1 MESGRAKLDRLLRN
15 EADMT
20 AKHRV
25 RVVLEY
31 LDVQPGDRVLDCGCG
46 YGWFL
51 KVLGEMSACRLVGT
65 DVDLNRLGKAR
76 RELAAGAGPG
86 SAAVLAA
93 DAARLPFQDDT
104 FDKIVLSEVLEHL
117 PGDRAA
123 LLEVRRVLKPGGVV
137 AITVPNRDYPMLWD
151 PVNWLRE
158 RLGLAPIRR
167 GLFGG
172 IWTDH
177 LRLYRRDEIV
187 RLVREA
193 RFAVEDVRG
202 LVHYCVPFSHNLVY
216 GLGKPLV
223 ERGLLARADRF
234 RYAENRGSMWDPL
247 NLGRWVFNAIDRLN
261 GPASGTAGTTV
272 VIGLKARKP
281 GGPPGVESA
290 AVTDPGAVV
299 ARTGPPG

>member
-1 MESGRAKLDRLLRN
+1 MS
-15 EADMT
+15 

-31 LDVQPGDRVLDCGCG
+31 MDVQPGDRLLDCGCG

-51 KVLGEMSACRLVGT
+51 KVLGELYDCRLVGA
-65 DVDLNRLGKAR
+65 DVDLRRLEKAR
-76 RELAAGAGPG
+76 REVGGPG
-86 SAAVLAA
+86 RTPRGAAVLAA
-93 DAARLPFQDDT
+93 DAGRLPFPDDT

-117 PGDRAA
+117 PDDRAA

-151 PVNWLRE
+151 PVNWVRE

-167 GLFGG
+167 GVFGG

-187 RLVREA
+187 SLVRDARLV
-193 RFAVEDVRG
+193 VEDVRG
-202 LVHYCVPFSHNLVY
+202 LVHHCLPFSHNLVY

-223 ERGLLARADRF
+223 ERGLLAGADRF
-234 RYAENRGSMWDPL
+234 RYADNRGSPWSPL
-247 NLGRWVFNAIDRLN
+247 NLARWVLNAIDRLN
-261 GPASGTAGTTV
+261 DPASATAGTTV
-272 VIGLKARKP
+272 AIGVKARKP
-281 GGPPGVESA
+281 GEDHAGGAGEA
-290 AVTDPGAVV
+290 AP
-299 ARTGPPG
+299 

>member
-15 EADMT
+15 EADMA

-31 LDVQPGDRVLDCGCG
+31 LDVQPGERVLDCGCG

-51 KVLGEMSACRLVGT
+51 KVLGEMSTCRLVGA
-65 DVDLNRLGKAR
+65 DVDLGRLEKAR
-76 RELAAGAGPG
+76 RELGGRGVAVAGLG
-86 SAAVLAA
+86 SATVLAA
-93 DAARLPFQDDT
+93 DAARLPFPDDS

-117 PGDRAA
+117 PDDRAA

-172 IWTDH
+172 IWTEH

-187 RLVREA
+187 ARVREA

-202 LVHYCVPFSHNLVY
+202 LVRYCFPFSHNLVY

-234 RYAENRGSMWDPL
+234 RYAENRGSPWDPL

-281 GGPPGVESA
+281 GA
-290 AVTDPGAVV
+290 A
-299 ARTGPPG
+299 R